1 MFAFALDILLA
12 VLAIYMLVKGHFG
25 VTRQAALVPLAVALL
40 DGSSVLQF
48 DPSITP
54 VLSAVMVALQV
65 VILACGALMAY
76 RDAACA
82 RQKRARR
89 QRRRQVAASRAA
101 FEQAL
106 EQKNRQV
113 AAGWRRVCA

>member
-12 VLAIYMLVKGHFG
+12 ALAGFMLIKGHFG

-65 VILACGALMAY
+65 VILACGTLMAY
-76 RDAACA
+76 RDAVCA

-89 QRRRQVAASRAA
+89 QRRRQVEESRRA
-101 FEQAL
+101 FERAL
-106 EQKNRQV
+106 EQKSRAAV
-113 AAGWRRVCA
+113 AGRRVCA